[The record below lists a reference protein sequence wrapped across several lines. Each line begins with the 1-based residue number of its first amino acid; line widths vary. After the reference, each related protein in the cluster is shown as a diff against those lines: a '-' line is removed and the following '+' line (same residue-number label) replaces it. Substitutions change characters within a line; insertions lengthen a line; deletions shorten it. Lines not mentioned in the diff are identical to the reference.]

1 MKKKTNS
8 RKNKLL
14 ALFLSLMMA
23 TSTLAAFA
31 SCTDGDSSSSSSSSD
46 EEQTEETVND
56 EGIITNADFE
66 TFNNNKGLNPIV
78 TSVTGWTRSVNSA
91 TSGTALSSKAASG
104 IIDTQDE
111 AWADLTVSKLD
122 KAASTLTEDEAKAK
136 WDTMTTRDKLEYYKA
151 WKNANDDDDI
161 TDLDF
166 YESFNIDDEDLPLIK
181 QDDNTLKAV
190 ENPRTHDWVEGAEV
204 TKDDDGKTNTKILM
218 LHIEYSNSSYAH
230 LGTAQKFTSSTS
242 VTVNAG
248 TSANFSVWVKTS
260 DLTCTT
266 TSGEQAD
273 EVVDKGAYISIT
285 HSVGGKSL
293 DPLQITNINTAN
305 VTDNNG

>member
-46 EEQTEETVND
+46 EEQTEETVKD

-111 AWADLTVSKLD
+111 AWADLTTSKLD
-122 KAASTLTEDEAKAK
+122 KAASALSEDEAKAIRVSHK
-136 WDTMTTRDKLEYYKA
+136 NPQIIELYDSYLGKPNSHKA
-151 WKNANDDDDI
+151 HE
-161 TDLDF
+161 L
-166 YESFNIDDEDLPLIK
+166 LH
-181 QDDNTLKAV
+181 
-190 ENPRTHDWVEGAEV
+190 THYAAKERF
-204 TKDDDGKTNTKILM
+204 KD
-218 LHIEYSNSSYAH
+218 
-230 LGTAQKFTSSTS
+230 
-242 VTVNAG
+242 
-248 TSANFSVWVKTS
+248 
-260 DLTCTT
+260 
-266 TSGEQAD
+266 
-273 EVVDKGAYISIT
+273 
-285 HSVGGKSL
+285 
-293 DPLQITNINTAN
+293 
-305 VTDNNG
+305 